1 MLDSAR
7 DTDAHE
13 ELGRDRNTRLA
24 NLVAILQ
31 PAGLHHG
38 ARATKLGAQ
47 GIGELSHQ
55 GQILLGA
62 DAAAHHDQALGIG
75 N

>member
-13 ELGRDRNTRLA
+13 ELGRDRYTRLA

-31 PAGLHHG
+31 PACLHNG
-38 ARATKLGAQ
+38 TRATKLGTQ
-47 GIGELSHQ
+47 GVGELSHQ

-62 DAAAHHDQALGIG
+62 DAAAHHDQTLGIG